1 MENNNKEILIDNFLK
16 NNTIFLLSSFVSN
29 MLHKTLHSIEIKR
42 SNNDTVVFC
51 FDIQFDEKCANFL
64 NIVHGGSIAILR
76 DNVTNMCLYEIAK
89 SRYKTLDINLSY
101 KYQTL
106 LNVKYKFEVTIEKI
120 KYKTVFITCSI
131 KDNTNK
137 EYVSVNI
144 IKSLIPTS
152 KL

>member
-1 MENNNKEILIDNFLK
+1 MIL
-16 NNTIFLLSSFVSN
+16 
-29 MLHKTLHSIEIKR
+29 
-42 SNNDTVVFC
+42 C
-51 FDIQFDEKCANFL
+51 
-64 NIVHGGSIAILR
+64 

-120 KYKTVFITCSI
+120 KYKTVFITCTI

>member
-64 NIVHGGSIAILR
+64 NIVHGGSIAILC

-106 LNVKYKFEVTIEKI
+106 LNVKYKFEVKIEKI
-120 KYKTVFITCSI
+120 KYKTVFITCTI

>member
-1 MENNNKEILIDNFLK
+1 MENSKDNNLVLNFIKDNSIY
-16 NNTIFLLSSFVSN
+16 TSSSFVFD
-29 MLHKTLHSIEIKR
+29 MLKKIIQSIDKKWN
-42 SNNDTVVFC
+42 NNDIIVFY
-51 FDIQFDEKCANFL
+51 FDIIFDEKCANFL
-64 NIVHGGSIAILR
+64 NIVHGGSIAILC
-76 DNVTNMCLYEIAK
+76 DNVTNMCLYEVAK
-89 SRYKTLDINLSY
+89 SNYKTLDINLSY

-106 LNVKYKFEVTIEKI
+106 LNVKYKLEIRIEKI
-120 KYKTVFITCSI
+120 KYKTVFVSCAI